1 MINDINI
8 FMTRIY
14 GLILDI
20 FCSVLCFI
28 LQLLKQG
35 LTTKKKKGCNSK
47 SKFISVAGKVRALA
61 REGLTF

>member
-35 LTTKKKKGCNSK
+35 LTTKKKKKGVTPNQNLSLSLEK
-47 SKFISVAGKVRALA
+47 L
-61 REGLTF
+61 EL

>member
-20 FCSVLCFI
+20 FCSVLYFI

-35 LTTKKKKGCNSK
+35 LTTKKKK
-47 SKFISVAGKVRALA
+47 KV
-61 REGLTF
+61 

>member
-35 LTTKKKKGCNSK
+35 LTTKKKK
-47 SKFISVAGKVRALA
+47 KV
-61 REGLTF
+61 